1 MEYAGTNEAN
11 VELRSKETMLKLRNS
26 VIATR
31 NAQNTTDEKLRN
43 KELEESLAEVL
54 NTMEVLDIQ

>member
-1 MEYAGTNEAN
+1 MEYASTDEAN

-26 VIATR
+26 VIAAR
-31 NAQNTTDEKLRN
+31 DAQNTTDEKLRN